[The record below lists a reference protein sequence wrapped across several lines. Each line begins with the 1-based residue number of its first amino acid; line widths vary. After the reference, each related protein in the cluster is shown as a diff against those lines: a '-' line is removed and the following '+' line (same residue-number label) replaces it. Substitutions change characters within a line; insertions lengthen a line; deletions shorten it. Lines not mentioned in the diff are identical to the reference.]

1 MWNSLRESFSLLD
14 FREKLVIASLAFSRI
29 LLNFLDLIGL
39 IALGILGALLVGGL
53 SGNPAASFGSFD
65 FELANK
71 GDLVIAVVTIATFFI
86 SKSTFSTVTLRFT
99 SRYLASVETKRS
111 EKIARYLFSGDLERL
126 RRLSPGELQ
135 FSVGQSAHAAFSL
148 LLYSG
153 IAVIAETAL
162 FLAVIAGLAVLDP
175 ITTLF
180 ATAYFGLLVGAFQLG
195 VNSRL
200 VRIGAR
206 LHQSQVNIANNVFDL
221 RNAFRELTVLDRKE
235 RLLKKFAD
243 NRSRHAQDQGLQK
256 FVAQLPRFFV
266 EAGLMVGIV
275 GLILMQVLSG
285 NVAQGAVTTGIF
297 LAGGVRIMA
306 ALLPLQTA
314 IADIKYAAPQ
324 AEGALIILK
333 ELQNSDVALRLS
345 PQSPES
351 STNPGIT
358 GPLNITGTDVSFTY
372 ADGHE
377 KVLQGVN
384 FKVEPGKFIAFIGPS
399 GSGKTTL
406 IDLILGLL
414 EPDKGK
420 IRINGKDPKIF
431 RRAYP
436 GAISYVPQRPG
447 MVSGTLAQN
456 VALGVDDRDISEEKV
471 NEALAIAEL
480 SDLVASLPLGIH
492 QSLGSNADSLSGG
505 QLQRLGLARAMYS
518 DPKLLIL
525 DEATSALD
533 ASTEADVIANVEAI
547 GNRTTRVVIAHRLST
562 IQRADYVYVIDSGE
576 IVAEGTFPQVRRQS
590 SLVEQYIRLMEIS
603 SQQLEQ

>member
-1 MWNSLRESFSLLD
+1 MFRSIHKSFGLLTSS
-14 FREKLVIASLAFSRI
+14 EKFAIVAFTAMRVI
-29 LLNFLDLIGL
+29 LNLLDLIGL
-39 IALGILGALLVGGL
+39 AGIGFLGTILIGAVSGTASASLGDFEITIDDKNELVVAVLIIAIFFVAKSILSTIAL
-53 SGNPAASFGSFD
+53 
-65 FELANK
+65 
-71 GDLVIAVVTIATFFI
+71 
-86 SKSTFSTVTLRFT
+86 RMT
-99 SRYLASVETKRS
+99 SRYLAKVEARRS
-111 EKIARYLFSGDLERL
+111 EAIAQYLFSGGLERV
-126 RRLSPGELQ
+126 RSFSPGELQ
-135 FSVGQSAHAAFSL
+135 FAVGQATHAAFSL
-148 LLYSG
+148 LLYAG
-153 IAVIAETAL
+153 TAVVAEAAL
-162 FLAVIAGLAVLDP
+162 FLVIITGLAVLDP
-175 ITTLF
+175 LTTLF
-180 ATAYFGLLVGAFQLG
+180 ATIYFVLLVVIFQLG

-200 VRIGAR
+200 LRIGTR
-206 LHQSQVNIANNVFDL
+206 LQKSQVSITNVIFDL
-221 RNAFRELTVLDRKE
+221 RNAFRELSILE
-235 RLLKKFAD
+235 RRELLLGKFYA
-243 NRSRHAQDQGLQK
+243 NRFRHAQDQGLQK

-266 EAGLMVGIV
+266 EAGLMIGIV
-275 GLILMQVLSG
+275 GLVVMQILSG
-285 NVAQGAVTTGIF
+285 NVAEGAVTTGIF

-324 AEGALIILK
+324 AEKAHILLK
-333 ELQNSDVALRLS
+333 EIRNLNGLLPVAARAPRTYVSSGTSSPLS
-345 PQSPES
+345 VS
-351 STNPGIT
+351 
-358 GPLNITGTDVSFTY
+358 GTDVSFTY

-377 KVLQGVN
+377 KVLHGVN
-384 FKVEPGKFIAFIGPS
+384 FDVEPGKFVAFIGPS

-420 IRINGKDPKIF
+420 ILINGQDPKIF

-456 VALGVDDRDISEEKV
+456 VALGVDDIDISEEKV

-547 GNRTTRVVIAHRLST
+547 GNRATRVVIAHRLST

-590 SLVEQYIRLMEIS
+590 RLVENYIKLMEIGTRD
-603 SQQLEQ
+603 